1 MFQTEFGLNGIEWRM
16 LWIKFSSSK
25 ILDFTAFETAC
36 FFSMPVHAIS
46 VLNDTGI
53 QIKIDSFRI
62 KHTYLQDGFLL
73 SAQTTS
79 TPERER
85 GKINEIE
92 ATTHPTWSLAPCSP
106 KLHQKK
112 QNLSLSCWCYIISM
126 RVYLPKL
133 WINYSNVPT
142 NYLKSNKHKC
152 MNEFPRTMKKEP
164 CHFCVYRQMCILL

>member
-1 MFQTEFGLNGIEWRM
+1 M

-62 KHTYLQDGFLL
+62 EHTYLQDGFLL

-85 GKINEIE
+85 GARLTRSRPPPTPPDPLLPARPSSTKKSKISLYRAD
-92 ATTHPTWSLAPCSP
+92 ATLYP
-106 KLHQKK
+106 
-112 QNLSLSCWCYIISM
+112 
-126 RVYLPKL
+126 
-133 WINYSNVPT
+133 
-142 NYLKSNKHKC
+142 
-152 MNEFPRTMKKEP
+152 
-164 CHFCVYRQMCILL
+164 

>member
-1 MFQTEFGLNGIEWRM
+1 M

-62 KHTYLQDGFLL
+62 EHTYLQDGFLL

-92 ATTHPTWSLAPCSP
+92 ATDPPDPLLPACPSSTKKGNISLHLARATLYP
-106 KLHQKK
+106 
-112 QNLSLSCWCYIISM
+112 
-126 RVYLPKL
+126 
-133 WINYSNVPT
+133 
-142 NYLKSNKHKC
+142 
-152 MNEFPRTMKKEP
+152 
-164 CHFCVYRQMCILL
+164 